1 MEKDRLVGDFVS
13 KNNLQTVVDL
23 GCNSG
28 RYSRIA
34 FVHGAKRVIG
44 LDVDGGAIDK
54 ANLDKEL
61 KAKEFIVLQFDLMNP
76 SPAIGWRNRERLT
89 LWDRLPKID
98 GIICLALI
106 HHICIGKN
114 VPISEFIKF
123 LFSMANNILI
133 EFVPK
138 SDPMVKGLL
147 ANRLDIFT
155 DYNEKYFE
163 NEIVK
168 YGKIHDI
175 NDLKGSTRKLYE
187 CHSKL

>member
-1 MEKDRLVGDFVS
+1 
-13 KNNLQTVVDL
+13 
-23 GCNSG
+23 
-28 RYSRIA
+28 
-34 FVHGAKRVIG
+34 
-44 LDVDGGAIDK
+44 
-54 ANLDKEL
+54 
-61 KAKEFIVLQFDLMNP
+61 
-76 SPAIGWRNRERLT
+76 
-89 LWDRLPKID
+89 
-98 GIICLALI
+98 
-106 HHICIGKN
+106 
-114 VPISEFIKF
+114 
-123 LFSMANNILI
+123 MANNILI